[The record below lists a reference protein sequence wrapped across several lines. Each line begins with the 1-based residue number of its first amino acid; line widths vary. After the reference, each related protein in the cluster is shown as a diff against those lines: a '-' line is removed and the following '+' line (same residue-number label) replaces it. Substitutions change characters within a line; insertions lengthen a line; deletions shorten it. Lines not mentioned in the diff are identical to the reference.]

1 MQWIEIWI
9 RFVWAKRFITTVT
22 FVRTS
27 KFRRCMWFRLWVL
40 IILLSTGLCW
50 WSECSGSNPVLSQ
63 WSLRRC
69 VICMLPNSRFWK
81 RCSSASN
88 EMADSLPYFLN
99 SCLTNSSS
107 TADALRSLDLAQWLG
122 STTRS
127 TRRIC
132 NWRSEIN
139 RIYVP
144 KYYLVQCCLTKYEQN
159 KKLIVSFFLS

>member
-107 TADALRSLDLAQWLG
+107 TSDALRSLDLAQWLG

-139 RIYVP
+139 RIYICS
-144 KYYLVQCCLTKYEQN
+144 KILSSSILFNKIWTK
-159 KKLIVSFFLS
+159 

>member
-1 MQWIEIWI
+1 M
-9 RFVWAKRFITTVT
+9 RA
-22 FVRTS
+22 S
-27 KFRRCMWFRLWVL
+27 KFRRCMWFCLWFL
-40 IILLSTGLCW
+40 IIPLSTGLCW
-50 WSECSGSNPVLSQ
+50 WSECSGLNPVLSL

-88 EMADSLPYFLN
+88 EIADSFPYFLN

-107 TADALRSLDLAQWLG
+107 TADALRSLDLAQLLG
-122 STTRS
+122 SIRR

-139 RIYVP
+139 RNYIWS
-144 KYYLVQCCLTKYEQN
+144 E
-159 KKLIVSFFLS
+159 IVSRVPQIAHLRKF

>member
-1 MQWIEIWI
+1 M
-9 RFVWAKRFITTVT
+9 
-22 FVRTS
+22 RTS

-50 WSECSGSNPVLSQ
+50 WSECSGSNPVLSL

-139 RIYVP
+139 RIYIYVP
-144 KYYLVQCCLTKYEQN
+144 KYLVPYCLTKYEQK
-159 KKLIVSFFLS
+159 KKLIVSFFYLNSKKKPK